1 MLCTLGGR
9 AYLAT
14 LDVFLHMTT
23 SKPDLKRPIQHT
35 IAAVLVGLQNHPLW
49 TSANKSP
56 WIPYTQEA

>member
-1 MLCTLGGR
+1 MYIGWKGLFSNFGCF
-9 AYLAT
+9 LAH
-14 LDVFLHMTT
+14 DNR
-23 SKPDLKRPIQHT
+23 KPDLKRPIQHT